1 MSAATHIVWDWNGTL
16 LDDTGAALGAL
27 NAMLA
32 RRGIAAV
39 SMESYRARFRFPA
52 RQYYEEIGMPVPDA
66 EWDAIAQEYHDSYDV
81 ESASAALNV
90 EAVAALELAR
100 SRGARQSILSA
111 LRQDLLEEAV
121 ERFGVGGYFDFV
133 RGTDNLYGA
142 GKLAFALALKAE
154 IESSSSP
161 PPRIVMIGDAIHD
174 CEVATELGVEC
185 VLCAQGSH
193 SFERLAALGVPTAP
207 SLVAAVSLVFET
219 QTTTPGG

>member
-66 EWDAIAQEYHDSYDV
+66 EWDAIAQEYH
-81 ESASAALNV
+81 
-90 EAVAALELAR
+90 
-100 SRGARQSILSA
+100 
-111 LRQDLLEEAV
+111 
-121 ERFGVGGYFDFV
+121 GYFDFV

-174 CEVATELGVEC
+174 CVVATELGVEC

-207 SLVAAVSLVFET
+207 SLVAAVSRVFET
-219 QTTTPGG
+219 PT

>member
-121 ERFGVGGYFDFV
+121 ERFGVSGYFDFV
-133 RGTDNLYGA
+133 RVRA
-142 GKLAFALALKAE
+142 
-154 IESSSSP
+154 
-161 PPRIVMIGDAIHD
+161 R
-174 CEVATELGVEC
+174 
-185 VLCAQGSH
+185 AQGGD
-193 SFERLAALGVPTAP
+193 RVL
-207 SLVAAVSLVFET
+207 LVAAAADRDDRRRHPRLRGRHRARRRMRPLRAG
-219 QTTTPGG
+219 QPQLRAPRRAWRAHRPLARRRG

>member
-16 LDDTGAALGAL
+16 LDDTRAALGAL

-32 RRGIAAV
+32 RRSLPAITL
-39 SMESYRARFRFPA
+39 ESYRSRFHFPA
-52 RQYYEEIGMPVPDA
+52 REYYDEIGMDIPDT
-66 EWDAIAQEYHDSYDV
+66 EWDAVAQEYHDSYDE

-121 ERFGVGGYFDFV
+121 ERFGVSGYFDFV

-174 CEVATELGVEC
+174 CEVAAELGVEC
-185 VLCAQGSH
+185 VVCAQGSH
-193 SFERLAALGVPTAP
+193 SFERLAALGSPTAP
-207 SLVAAVSLVFET
+207 TLVAAVERAVQVPPDRS
-219 QTTTPGG
+219 

>member
-1 MSAATHIVWDWNGTL
+1 MSATTHIVWDWNGTL

-111 LRQDLLEEAV
+111 LRQDLLEAAV
-121 ERFGVGGYFDFV
+121 ARFGIADYFDFV
-133 RGTDNLYGA
+133 RGTDNLDGA
-142 GKLAFALALKAE
+142 GKLSFARVLKAE
-154 IESSSSP
+154 IAAANP
-161 PPRIVMIGDAIHD
+161 AARIVMVGDAIHD
-174 CEVATELGVEC
+174 HEVAAELGVEC

-193 SFERLAALGVPTAP
+193 SFERLAALGSPTAP
-207 SLVAAVSLVFET
+207 TLVAAVERAVQVPPDRS
-219 QTTTPGG
+219 

>member
-16 LDDTGAALGAL
+16 LDDTRAALGAL

-32 RRGIAAV
+32 RRSLPAITL
-39 SMESYRARFRFPA
+39 ESYRSRFHFPA
-52 RQYYEEIGMPVPDA
+52 REYYDEIGMDIPDT
-66 EWDAIAQEYHDSYDV
+66 EWDAVAREYHDSYDA
-81 ESASAALNV
+81 ESATAALNPD
-90 EAVAALELAR
+90 AVAALELAR

-121 ERFGVGGYFDFV
+121 ERFGVSGYFDFV

-207 SLVAAVSLVFET
+207 TLVAAVERAVQVPPDRS
-219 QTTTPGG
+219 

>member
-66 EWDAIAQEYHDSYDV
+66 EWDAVAREYHDSYDA
-81 ESASAALNV
+81 ESATAALNPD
-90 EAVAALELAR
+90 AVAALELAR

-111 LRQDLLEEAV
+111 LRQDLLEAAV
-121 ERFGVGGYFDFV
+121 ARFGIADYFDFV
-133 RGTDNLYGA
+133 RGTDNLDGA
-142 GKLAFALALKAE
+142 GKLSFARVLKAE
-154 IESSSSP
+154 IAAANP
-161 PPRIVMIGDAIHD
+161 AARIVMVGDAIHD
-174 CEVATELGVEC
+174 HEVAAELGVEC

-193 SFERLAALGVPTAP
+193 SFERLAALGSPTAP
-207 SLVAAVSLVFET
+207 TLVAAVERAVQVPPDRS
-219 QTTTPGG
+219 

>member
-111 LRQDLLEEAV
+111 LYDAQLDGEFSDLEGGL
-121 ERFGVGGYFDFV
+121 GYFH
-133 RGTDNLYGA
+133 RRLE
-142 GKLAFALALKAE
+142 GK
-154 IESSSSP
+154 
-161 PPRIVMIGDAIHD
+161 
-174 CEVATELGVEC
+174 
-185 VLCAQGSH
+185 
-193 SFERLAALGVPTAP
+193 
-207 SLVAAVSLVFET
+207 ET
-219 QTTTPGG
+219 R